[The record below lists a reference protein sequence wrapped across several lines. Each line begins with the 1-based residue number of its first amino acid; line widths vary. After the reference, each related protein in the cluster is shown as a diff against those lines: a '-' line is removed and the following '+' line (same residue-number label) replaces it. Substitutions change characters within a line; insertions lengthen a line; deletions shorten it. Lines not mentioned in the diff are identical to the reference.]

1 MRMLVTLLTL
11 LSFSIGLPLV
21 GLPSGLESTCRAA
34 TVSRSAR
41 PGGGPTVQARKKK
54 RRARPAK
61 ARAKT
66 AAKTDKKKKN
76 DRGFEL

>member
-1 MRMLVTLLTL
+1 MRMLIAILTV
-11 LSFSIGLPLV
+11 LSLSIGLPGL
-21 GLPSGLESTCRAA
+21 GLPGLESACRAA

-41 PGGGPTVQARKKK
+41 AGGGHGVQGRKKK
-54 RRARPAK
+54 RGARPAK
-61 ARAKT
+61 AKAKT

>member
-1 MRMLVTLLTL
+1 MRMLVTLLTV
-11 LSFSIGLPLV
+11 LSLSIGLPCL
-21 GLPSGLESTCRAA
+21 GLPGLESTSRAA

-41 PGGGPTVQARKKK
+41 SGNGHGVAGRKKK

-61 ARAKT
+61 VKAKT
-66 AAKTDKKKKN
+66 AAKTDTKKKN